1 MPFTNIMRKE
11 QMMRF
16 TNNGAEPEVV
26 IYEKDYAEYKR
37 NVDESV
43 TYPAFDIDELES
55 QMEALKDFFPES
67 ETELLYVDPLEVKH
81 FNRVFYG
88 MKRLAIQEGGYI
100 KAVMDFSKH
109 DAYIVTKIDFIEF
122 CDVRGYKL
130 LSELNSDST
139 LTTISALENG
149 WIEIYINIPVFKSI
163 LISHPPTDMPDT

>member
-1 MPFTNIMRKE
+1 
-11 QMMRF
+11 MRF

-67 ETELLYVDPLEVKH
+67 ETELFYVDPLEVKH

-88 MKRLAIQEGGYI
+88 MKRLAIQEGGHI

-163 LISHPPTDMPDT
+163 LLSHPQTDMPDT